1 MKSFISSFGAIFA
14 ALAASTCCVAPLLS
28 LAGFLGV
35 SASQIA
41 WLATVK
47 PYLISASLGII
58 GFNLYRAYFPKK
70 EQECCDL
77 DSNNELSKKESKIV
91 AKLRSKTFLW
101 IVAGV
106 TMTILILPY
115 FQ

>member
-41 WLATVK
+41 WLASVK
-47 PYLISASLGII
+47 PYLISASLCII

-70 EQECCDL
+70 QQECCSID
-77 DSNNELSKKESKIV
+77 DNSELTQTESRIV
-91 AKLRSKTFLW
+91 TKLRSKTFLW
-101 IVAGV
+101 IVAGI
-106 TMTILILPY
+106 TLAILILPY